1 MIDPHTLAVNS
12 FREDGRLSSHLE
24 GWVQDM
30 IISAIQKDR
39 KQIARMLRDGADEWE
54 ATGDDEKFVN
64 EVVDPFII
72 ETLR

>member
-1 MIDPHTLAVNS
+1 VIDPLTLAINA

-24 GWVQDM
+24 GWVHD
-30 IISAIQKDR
+30 IVISAITEDR
-39 KQIARMLRDGADEWE
+39 KQIARMLQAGADEWE

-64 EVVDPFII
+64 EIVDPFII